1 MSGAEMQRQPVAAA
15 PACLITYPAGNDAAK
30 RVAGVVGDAFGSAI
44 PGTAVAASE
53 ARALPRLHKL
63 FETGAH
69 VAIVM
74 VVDEPPR
81 DGPHKSIAELAVR
94 RAAPVIV
101 LALRDVVEH
110 AAMWPVLRRDR
121 PSNIRLRVLTASEI
135 AGLDARSLGP
145 MVEAFREYWRSGSF
159 GNFASSPTIV
169 EPPAASAEPATRVDK
184 IRAEPL
190 AASAGPVVRVEN
202 VRPAAEDRHASPA
215 RPGTAPVDRATTHFA
230 ERPVE
235 DSPSSHDRDEG
246 VPSVETSGSSR
257 TVLKVWFGTD
267 RQVMIHP
274 GSAGV
279 AFGSRRSEAD
289 DPLTLGMAKVSIPAI
304 HRPGRIEQPRWWRL
318 EFRED
323 PKKHMVLTDV
333 RTLGVDD
340 FVTSAGP
347 LEKAGLLFVHGFNV
361 SFDEAA
367 LRTAQLAFD
376 LKFDGLPLLYS
387 WSSEGSA
394 VDYAHDAAT
403 VDWAT
408 ANLQRFLELVTEKLR
423 LSTLHI
429 VAHSMGNRA
438 VTQVL
443 ANWQSSTAR
452 APIAQV
458 VLAAPDVDTGL
469 FKQLTARFR
478 GYRQVTLYASRSD
491 RALGLSKALHA
502 YPRAGDTDPPCVTPG
517 VDTIDVTSAGAQMFG
532 LGHGYVA
539 NASRVFTDL
548 YYLVRL
554 GLKPKDRISVR
565 PSDDGTHYVLT

>member
-1 MSGAEMQRQPVAAA
+1 MGGADVHGQPVAAA
-15 PACLITYPAGNDAAK
+15 PLDLITYPAGNDAAK
-30 RVAGVVGDAFGSAI
+30 SLAGAITGVFASATPEAVVVS
-44 PGTAVAASE
+44 TE

-63 FETGAH
+63 FETGAD

-74 VVDEPPR
+74 VVDDPPPE
-81 DGPHKSIAELAVR
+81 GPHKAIVELAVR
-94 RAAPVIV
+94 RDAPVII

-110 AAMWPVLRRDR
+110 ERMWPVLRGNR
-121 PSNIRLRVLTASEI
+121 PSNIRLRVLTASQI
-135 AGLDARSLGP
+135 AGFDARSMAPLL
-145 MVEAFREYWRSGSF
+145 EAFREYRRSGSF
-159 GNFASSPTIV
+159 GSFASSSTVV
-169 EPPAASAEPATRVDK
+169 EPLAASGEPATRVEK
-184 IRAEPL
+184 FRVEPL
-190 AASAGPVVRVEN
+190 AASAEPVVRVEKA
-202 VRPAAEDRHASPA
+202 RPAAEDRHASPVRSGA
-215 RPGTAPVDRATTHFA
+215 AASDHATTRFA
-230 ERPVE
+230 ERRE
-235 DSPSSHDRDEG
+235 DATSRDREEG
-246 VPSVETSGSSR
+246 VPAAETSGTSR
-257 TVLKVWFGTD
+257 TILKVWFGTD
-267 RQVMIHP
+267 RQVLLCP

-279 AFGSRRSEAD
+279 AFGSRRSDAE
-289 DPLTLGMAKVSIPAI
+289 DPLTLGIAKVSIPAA
-304 HRPGRIEQPRWWRL
+304 HRQGRIEQPRWWRL

-323 PKKHMVLTDV
+323 PKKHMVLSDV
-333 RTLGVDD
+333 RSLAVDD

-347 LEKAGLLFVHGFNV
+347 LEKAALLFVHGFNV
-361 SFDEAA
+361 AFEEAA

-403 VDWAT
+403 IDWAT

-443 ANWQSSTAR
+443 ANWQSTTAR
-452 APIAQV
+452 APISQV

-502 YPRAGDTDPPCVTPG
+502 YPRAGDADPPCITPG

-539 NASRVFTDL
+539 NTSRVFTDL

-565 PSDDGTHYVLT
+565 PSEDGTHYVLA

>member
-1 MSGAEMQRQPVAAA
+1 MSGAELQRQTAAVA
-15 PACLITYPAGNDAAK
+15 PTCLITYAGGDDTAK
-30 RVAGVVGDAFGSAI
+30 GVAGLVGAAIGSAI
-44 PGTAVAASE
+44 SGTVAAASE
-53 ARALPRLHKL
+53 ARALSRLHKL
-63 FETGAH
+63 LESGGH
-69 VAIVM
+69 VAILM
-74 VVDEPPR
+74 VVNDPPL
-81 DGPHKSIAELAVR
+81 DGPHKSIADLAVR
-94 RAAPVIV
+94 RGAPVIV
-101 LALRDVVEH
+101 LALRDVVER

-121 PSNIRLRVLTASEI
+121 PSNIRLRVLSAAEI
-135 AGLDARSLGP
+135 AGLDARSMAP
-145 MVEAFREYWRSGSF
+145 IVEAFREYWRSGSF
-159 GNFASSPTIV
+159 GTLASTATIV
-169 EPPAASAEPATRVDK
+169 EPLAAAAEPAARVEMNRVQPLPASAE
-184 IRAEPL
+184 
-190 AASAGPVVRVEN
+190 AASQAEKA
-202 VRPAAEDRHASPA
+202 RPAAEDRHASPA
-215 RPGTAPVDRATTHFA
+215 RPGAASSETATSRFA
-230 ERPVE
+230 ERLVE
-235 DSPSSHDRDEG
+235 DASSLDRDEG
-246 VPSVETSGSSR
+246 VPIVETSGSSR

-267 RQVMIHP
+267 RQVMLHP
-274 GSAGV
+274 GSADV
-279 AFGSRRSEAD
+279 AFGSRRSEAE
-289 DPLTLGMAKVSIPAI
+289 DPLTLGMAKVSIPAT
-304 HRPGRIEQPRWWRL
+304 HRQGRIEQPRWWRI

-333 RTLGVDD
+333 RTLGLDA

-361 SFDEAA
+361 SFGEAA

-403 VDWAT
+403 IDWAT
-408 ANLQRFLELVTEKLR
+408 ANLQRFLELVTENLH

-443 ANWQSSTAR
+443 ANWQSTTAR

-469 FKQLTARFR
+469 FRQLSARFR

-502 YPRAGDTDPPCVTPG
+502 YPRAGDADPPCVTPG

-554 GLKPKDRISVR
+554 GLKPKDRVSVR
-565 PSDDGTHYVLT
+565 PSDDGTHFVLS